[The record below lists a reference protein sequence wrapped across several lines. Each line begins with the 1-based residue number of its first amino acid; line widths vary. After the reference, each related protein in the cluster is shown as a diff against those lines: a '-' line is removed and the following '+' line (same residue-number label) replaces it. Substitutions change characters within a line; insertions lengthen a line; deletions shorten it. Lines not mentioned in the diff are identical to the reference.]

1 MKYDAQLTELK
12 NLLPN
17 VKNILIAL
25 PVGADIDKLASGLS
39 LYLNLTKAGKQVSI
53 VCETDVTVAQTNL
66 VGVDKIQ
73 KTVTQP
79 GTGDYIVTLEGV
91 ASENGTIPALE
102 KLDWY
107 PEGNNLNLV
116 FHTLPGQTFQPSNVI
131 PKPASTGFDLIF
143 TIGANTV
150 MSLGSIYAQN
160 VQLFSGIHLANL
172 DNQPTNTNFG
182 QTNIND
188 VSASSISEILTDVI
202 PALGLTIDS
211 DTATNLLAGIFDS
224 TANLT
229 NQKVG
234 ADTYLAVATNMKIGG
249 RKPASETAAQ
259 PSLGFGINDL
269 QPQQL
274 APIQS
279 GPAATA
285 GPADVFT
292 MPPVVPTTPPVTIN
306 SAPFASIPSPEDTTS
321 APEPGWLTPKVF
333 KGSSI
338 G

>member
-73 KTVTQP
+73 KTV
-79 GTGDYIVTLEGV
+79 
-91 ASENGTIPALE
+91 
-102 KLDWY
+102 
-107 PEGNNLNLV
+107 NNLNLV